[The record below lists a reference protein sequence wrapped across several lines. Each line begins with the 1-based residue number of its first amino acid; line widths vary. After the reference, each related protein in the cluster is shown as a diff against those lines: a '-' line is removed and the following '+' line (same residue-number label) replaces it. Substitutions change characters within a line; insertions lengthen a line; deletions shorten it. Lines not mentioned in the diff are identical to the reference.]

1 MKKVKF
7 PLGFLFCLIFLFFV
21 FAADAGAQL
30 PSIPHTVKGGVYID
44 GNPAPVGSTITAKLG
59 NETVSEFNITNEGL
73 YAIGIGVT
81 PENQGETAKL
91 YVNGIETEASVV
103 LKSGEVET
111 VDLFVSTPL
120 GNVWYY
126 VVAVLIVIAVLI
138 LVVLKYRRR

>member
-1 MKKVKF
+1 MKKN
-7 PLGFLFCLIFLFFV
+7 LMIGLFFLFFFII
-21 FAADAGAQL
+21 FAEIAIAQPPL
-30 PSIPHTVKGGVYID
+30 IPFTVKGSVYID
-44 GNPAPVGSTITAKLG
+44 GNPAPVGTVITAKIG
-59 NETVSEFNITNEGL
+59 DEEVSEFNITNEGL

-91 YVNGIETEASVV
+91 YVNGIETESSVV

-138 LVVLKYRRR
+138 LAVLKYRRR